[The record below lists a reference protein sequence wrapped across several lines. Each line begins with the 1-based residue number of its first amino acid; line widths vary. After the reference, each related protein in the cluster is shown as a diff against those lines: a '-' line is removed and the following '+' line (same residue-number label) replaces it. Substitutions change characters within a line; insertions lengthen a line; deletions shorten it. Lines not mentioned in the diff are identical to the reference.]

1 MNPNDE
7 QRPEFDPRDPTSPEP
22 PAAAAS
28 DPAPWWSGSVPASD
42 QVGSDSANS
51 PWLPPT
57 PAAFETAPRPEVE
70 PSAVESN
77 ADDPA
82 LPEKKLARK
91 RFRRTTA
98 ATVAA
103 VVVSAAVTGTVVHAV
118 DGSHASTTAATSVT
132 STSNLP
138 SAAAVSSSVKS
149 ALAKIEPSVVII
161 NDTVTASPNGRGGGF
176 GGFGGFEE
184 SGAGTGIIITADG
197 EVVTNAH
204 VVNGAS
210 NIKVTLPN
218 NGGTHDASVVGI
230 DTSKDLAV
238 IKISGVSGL
247 TPATFANSDTVAV
260 GDSVIAVG
268 NALGYGGSPTVTE
281 GIVSA
286 KGRSLQDSEDNLTGL
301 LQTDAAINPGNSGG
315 PLVDENGDVIGI
327 NVAVATGSSSEPAQN
342 IGFTI
347 PSNTVVGDLPSL
359 KAGKTSNGN
368 SGTQSATYLGVQV
381 TDAQNGAGIV
391 AVQPSSPAATA
402 GLQSGDVI
410 TKFDS
415 TTITDG
421 TDLQNAVRG
430 QKPGTTVTLTVDR
443 NGQTLT
449 LKATLGST
457 QLSS

>member
-7 QRPEFDPRDPTSPEP
+7 QRPDFDATDQATSEP
-22 PAAAAS
+22 PAAS
-28 DPAPWWSGSVPASD
+28 VPIPDPTAPWWSQSVPTSD
-42 QVGSDSANS
+42 HISSERSSS
-51 PWLPPT
+51 PWAS
-57 PAAFETAPRPEVE
+57 PAAFETAPVP
-70 PSAVESN
+70 
-77 ADDPA
+77 DDPA
-82 LPEKKLARK
+82 QAEKRAMRK
-91 RFRRTTA
+91 RIRRTTV

-103 VVVSAAVTGTVVHAV
+103 VVISAAVTGTVVHV
-118 DGSHASTTAATSVT
+118 IDDSSHGSATAAASVT
-132 STSNLP
+132 STSKLP

-184 SGAGTGIIITADG
+184 SGAGTGIIISADG

-218 NGGTHDASVVGI
+218 NGGTHDASIVGI

-247 TPATFANSDTVAV
+247 TPATFANSDTVSV

-286 KGRSLQDSEDNLTGL
+286 KGRSLQDTEDSLTGL

-327 NVAVATGSSSEPAQN
+327 NVAVATGNGSEPAQN

-347 PSNTVVGDLPSL
+347 PSNTVVADLPSL
-359 KAGKTSNGN
+359 KAGKTSSGN
-368 SGTQSATYLGVQV
+368 STQSATYLGVQV

-391 AVQPSSPAATA
+391 AVQPGSPADTA
-402 GLQSGDVI
+402 GLQPGDVI

-430 QKPGTTVTLTVDR
+430 QKPGATVTLTVDR
-443 NGQTLT
+443 NGQTIT
-449 LKATLGST
+449 VKATLGST